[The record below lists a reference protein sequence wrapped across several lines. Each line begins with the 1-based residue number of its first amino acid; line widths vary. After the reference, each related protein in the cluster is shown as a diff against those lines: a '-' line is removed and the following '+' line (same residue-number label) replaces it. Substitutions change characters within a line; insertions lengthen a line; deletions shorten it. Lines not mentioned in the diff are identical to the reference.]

1 MPMTDAPPHAVAA
14 PDRWTCPFCP
24 LLCDRWQVRPEPGSG
39 RFELQGSDC
48 ARARAGLAQF
58 NAAAAAAAQPLVD
71 GRAATP
77 DEAVAAAARL
87 LRASRQPLFAGLGTD
102 VAGARAL
109 YPLACATGAICDA
122 AQGAALMQ
130 GLRALQDRG
139 AFTTTLAEARA
150 RADVIVFVGGLG
162 LEQAPLLFDRLGLGD
177 DAVPRRH
184 VVAIGASRAE
194 QQQLAALGRRPG
206 VAVESLPLHGDLFET
221 VSLLSAATG
230 RRAGAVPPQLAALA
244 ARLRDAHYSVFI
256 GAAADL
262 PAHGALLIEAVH
274 RLVGQ
279 LNATTRAAALWLG
292 GGNGAATVNQV
303 FTWLSGL
310 PLRSRAGPRGLEHE
324 PLCFDA
330 TRLLADGAVDALL
343 WVSSFEAS
351 SAPPPTALPLIVL
364 GHAGLAAS
372 CHRTNA
378 VFIPV
383 STPGIGSAGHLFR
396 TDGVVLLPLFALHD
410 DKLPSAADVITRI
423 TREVTP

>member
-1 MPMTDAPPHAVAA
+1 MHKQTITFDSH
-14 PDRWTCPFCP
+14 
-24 LLCDRWQVRPEPGSG
+24 
-39 RFELQGSDC
+39 ELIEKS
-48 ARARAGLAQF
+48 L
-58 NAAAAAAAQPLVD
+58 
-71 GRAATP
+71 
-77 DEAVAAAARL
+77 
-87 LRASRQPLFAGLGTD
+87 
-102 VAGARAL
+102 
-109 YPLACATGAICDA
+109 
-122 AQGAALMQ
+122 
-130 GLRALQDRG
+130 GLRFAL
-139 AFTTTLAEARA
+139 
-150 RADVIVFVGGLG
+150 
-162 LEQAPLLFDRLGLGD
+162 
-177 DAVPRRH
+177 
-184 VVAIGASRAE
+184 
-194 QQQLAALGRRPG
+194 
-206 VAVESLPLHGDLFET
+206 
-221 VSLLSAATG
+221 
-230 RRAGAVPPQLAALA
+230 PQLAALA

-364 GHAGLAAS
+364 GHASLAAS